1 MAEEVSH
8 WTGRGNQPAEVVVLV
23 RGNDIARFVNV
34 HGDVAVV
41 VVGVGEAV
49 RADLHGDTTARIYSV
64 TETVDA
70 TCHYVVLC
78 LNVIF
83 NSMGSPIMCRL
94 SISVF
99 DTLLRT
105 SKPTA

>member
-1 MAEEVSH
+1 MGVGVGDGVFGKE
-8 WTGRGNQPAEVVVLV
+8 RLV
-23 RGNDIARFVNV
+23 AD
-34 HGDVAVV
+34 V
-41 VVGVGEAV
+41 VVGMGKEV
-49 RADLHGDTTARIYSV
+49 RADLRGDTTARIYSV